1 MAKTKTIISLA
12 LLPMLTACMPRN
24 TEPPMTQMEV
34 RVIQSREFDTPNLKL
49 VMKTMMNV
57 LQDEGYIIKNAV
69 SDLGLLTAEKQINVE
84 DKTQAFLLRCLAGE
98 QARWCKQKVLEA
110 SANVSEYGTKTK
122 IRINFQIKTFD
133 NAGCVLDIIEVKDPE
148 KYQEFFAKVNKGI
161 FLQEEGL

>member
-84 DKTQAFLLRCLAGE
+84 DKAQAFLLCCLAGE
-98 QARWCKQKVLEA
+98 RARWCKQKVLEA

-148 KYQEFFAKVNKGI
+148 VYQEFFAKVNKGI